1 MKHAKFVIPDQ
12 FINEKLAIK
21 IDNYEDLVSFLL
33 CCATKGLNTSTEL
46 TLPWAAAALKKNEY
60 VYLRYDKS
68 LLETEPRVAGYTQR
82 GAAKYAIIDLDDL
95 RTDTVDATDILDLL

>member
-33 CCATKGLNTSTEL
+33 CCATRGLNTSTEL

-60 VYLRYDKS
+60 VYLRYGKS
-68 LLETEPRVAGYTQR
+68 LLETEPRVVGCTQR
-82 GAAKYAIIDLDDL
+82 GAAKYAIINLDDL

>member
-1 MKHAKFVIPDQ
+1 MKHTKFVIPDQ

-33 CCATKGLNTSTEL
+33 CCATRGLNTSTEL

-60 VYLRYDKS
+60 VYLRYGKS
-68 LLETEPRVAGYTQR
+68 LLETEPRVAGCTQR

>member
-1 MKHAKFVIPDQ
+1 MKHAKFVIPNQ

-33 CCATKGLNTSTEL
+33 CCATRGLNTSTEL

-60 VYLRYDKS
+60 VYLRYGKS
-68 LLETEPRVAGYTQR
+68 LFETEPRVAGYTQR
-82 GAAKYAIIDLDDL
+82 GAAKYTIIDLDDL
-95 RTDTVDATDILDLL
+95 RIGTVDVTDILDLL